1 MFHMSTPSPPYILRL
16 PPAPDT
22 LRRMSELLPFPTGGR
37 RNLRLLLFVI
47 ILATAPL
54 YCIGFVLWGVAPGA
68 QPATATPTASATPRP
83 GTATPTRTNTPFR
96 SVIVTATR
104 PLPPTP
110 RQFRPPAQ
118 LPDTGQQPQ
127 QQPVA
132 QPPPQDGTLPLN
144 PPPVNPPPPDPP
156 EAEGQATETSVPI
169 QQFRD
174 DEDDE

>member
-1 MFHMSTPSPPYILRL
+1 
-16 PPAPDT
+16 
-22 LRRMSELLPFPTGGR
+22 MSELLPFPSGGR

-68 QPATATPTASATPRP
+68 QPASTATPTASATSRQS
-83 GTATPTRTNTPFR
+83 TATATRTNTPFR

-118 LPDTGQQPQ
+118 QPQTGQQQPQ

-132 QPPPQDGTLPLN
+132 QPPPDGAL
-144 PPPVNPPPPDPP
+144 PVNPAPLQQPAVPPDGEP
-156 EAEGQATETSVPI
+156 QVTETAVPI
-169 QQFRD
+169 QQFNE
-174 DEDDE
+174 EDDE

>member
-1 MFHMSTPSPPYILRL
+1 
-16 PPAPDT
+16 
-22 LRRMSELLPFPTGGR
+22 MSELLPFPSGGR

-68 QPATATPTASATPRP
+68 QSATATPTASATPRLS
-83 GTATPTRTNTPFR
+83 TATPTRTSTPFR

-118 LPDTGQQPQ
+118 QPETGQQQPQ

-132 QPPPQDGTLPLN
+132 QPPPDSAL
-144 PPPVNPPPPDPP
+144 PVNPPPVVP
-156 EAEGQATETSVPI
+156 AEPAAPVTETAVPI
-169 QQFRD
+169 QQFSD
-174 DEDDE
+174 EEDDE